1 MNCLYNT
8 QESLL
13 TGLLTTMCQKQ
24 GRVWLAL
31 WETCCLMSVLPL
43 YENYTPV
50 CFSFTI
56 HTKHF
61 TSDTSAHQTGGSF
74 SPWQASLCNTSWVS
88 YNVIQLWHYLPGDS
102 IKSHRLR
109 VQFDPQ
115 NCHPPLQMPISSHRL
130 SPVLLIH
137 CLWSGGFHDHLFGL
151 DTSLNCLTELRET
164 LRWLV
169 TQGYDEDTHDYSE
182 GRGAEHRVWRQWC
195 RTYVSSP
202 EARCPPWASA
212 ESTIQKLIK
221 PHALRIYI
229 EASTHR
235 HDQSLTQSLA
245 PLPFLNEASNHG
257 LYFLMTSPHP
267 GVKQSHSE
275 SPQ

>member
-1 MNCLYNT
+1 MGNLLSHVGTTSLRKLYPCVLLLYYSHQALHFWHFCSPNGW
-8 QESLL
+8 EFFPMASKSLQHQLGILQCHSTL
-13 TGLLTTMCQKQ
+13 TLFTWRQHQIPQVKG
-24 GRVWLAL
+24 
-31 WETCCLMSVLPL
+31 SVRP
-43 YENYTPV
+43 
-50 CFSFTI
+50 
-56 HTKHF
+56 TK
-61 TSDTSAHQTGGSF
+61 
-74 SPWQASLCNTSWVS
+74 
-88 YNVIQLWHYLPGDS
+88 
-102 IKSHRLR
+102 
-109 VQFDPQ
+109 
-115 NCHPPLQMPISSHRL
+115 LQMPISSHRL

-195 RTYVSSP
+195 RTSVSSP

-212 ESTIQKLIK
+212 DSTIQKLIK